1 MVVQSWADILVA
13 SFQTWW
19 SAFVNFL
26 PNFLGALIVFL
37 IGLLI
42 AAGLGSLVNKIIT
55 AIKLDK
61 LLSKLGVDKFCER
74 AGWKLNSGKF
84 LGEVV
89 RWFFILVF
97 LLAATDIL
105 KLTAISGFLKDVVLY
120 LPNIVIA
127 IIIIIASI
135 IVADFLASLVRG
147 TVKGANLYASQF
159 LSSLT
164 QWVVLIFGF
173 LTALLQLGVGVTII
187 NTVITGV
194 IAMFAIAGGIAF
206 GLGGKDYAAHLIDE
220 FRNRI
225 EEKK

>member
-1 MVVQSWADILVA
+1 VEC
-13 SFQTWW
+13 FCKF
-19 SAFVNFL
+19 SAK
-26 PNFLGALIVFL
+26 FLGALIVFL

-164 QWVVLIFGF
+164 QWVVLI
-173 LTALLQLGVGVTII
+173 LDL
-187 NTVITGV
+187 
-194 IAMFAIAGGIAF
+194 
-206 GLGGKDYAAHLIDE
+206 
-220 FRNRI
+220 
-225 EEKK
+225 